1 MLYEKRTTHGWYV
14 APIVAGIDDTGSPYL
29 ATMDGLGATTDGD
42 AWVSAGTASTYM
54 LGPAQYLYK
63 DGFTKE
69 ELLKTCTEVMQSS
82 VNRDAFSGW
91 GIKIYLIDKSGVSI
105 YDVPCR
111 MD

>member
-1 MLYEKRTTHGWYV
+1 MLYEKRLTGGWYV
-14 APIVAGIDDTGSPYL
+14 APIVAGIDDSGAPYL

-42 AWVSAGTASTYM
+42 AWVTAGTAAHYM

-63 DGFTKE
+63 DGLNKD
-69 ELLKTCTEVMQSS
+69 ELLKICTDVMQSS

-91 GIKIYLIDKSGVSI
+91 GIKIFLIDRTGITVH
-105 YDVPCR
+105 DVPCR